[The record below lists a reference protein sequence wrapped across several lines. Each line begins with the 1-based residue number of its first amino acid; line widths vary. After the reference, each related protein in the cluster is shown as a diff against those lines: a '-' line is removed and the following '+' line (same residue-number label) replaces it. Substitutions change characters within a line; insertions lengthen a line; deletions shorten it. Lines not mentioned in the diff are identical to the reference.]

1 MAGAAQVWAGL
12 AEREQLREHD
22 LDRVASWW
30 HTDGDLGRDM
40 ERFTDLS
47 RSRAAGFTG
56 YRSTLA
62 SFLELF
68 DRLEEDRVVPAT
80 GATTLSSRA

>member
-1 MAGAAQVWAGL
+1 MRGMEGVWSAIAAQHGL
-12 AEREQLREHD
+12 AEPDLAQL
-22 LDRVASWW
+22 ASWW

-40 ERFTDLS
+40 ECFTDLA

-68 DRLEEDRVVPAT
+68 DRLEEDRVVPT
-80 GATTLSSRA
+80 PQ

>member
-1 MAGAAQVWAGL
+1 MADAGPVWTAL
-12 AEREQLREHD
+12 AEREGLAEPD

-40 ERFTDLS
+40 ECLTDLA

-56 YRSTLA
+56 YRSTLQA
-62 SFLELF
+62 FLDLF
-68 DRLEEDRVVPAT
+68 DRLEADRVVP
-80 GATTLSSRA
+80 RVD

>member
-1 MAGAAQVWAGL
+1 MAGTAAGVGRVAARDGL
-12 AEREQLREHD
+12 VEPD
-22 LDRVASWW
+22 LARVASWW
-30 HTDGDLGRDM
+30 HTDGDLGRDI
-40 ERFTDLS
+40 ECLTDMT

-68 DRLEEDRVVPAT
+68 DRLEEDRVVPRPGT
-80 GATTLSSRA
+80 PRPE

>member
-1 MAGAAQVWAGL
+1 MADAAPVWAEL
-12 AEREQLREHD
+12 AEREGLREHD

-40 ERFTDLS
+40 ECFTDLA

-56 YRSTLA
+56 RRATLA
-62 SFLELF
+62 CFLELF
-68 DRLEEDRVVPAT
+68 DRLEEDRVVPT
-80 GATTLSSRA
+80 PR

>member
-1 MAGAAQVWAGL
+1 VWAAL
-12 AEREQLREHD
+12 AARERLREQD

-40 ERFTDLS
+40 KCFTDLA

-56 YRSTLA
+56 HRSTLA
-62 SFLELF
+62 YFLELS
-68 DRLEEDRVVPAT
+68 DRLEADRVVPAP
-80 GATTLSSRA
+80 R